1 MKFVLRCCH
10 TSHRGLRRG
19 RRACLATSSATAFSR
34 PSLYSSPVTGA
45 NWEWL
50 LVSRRLEFPKVFFW
64 MASSAIAWSFQA
76 LQPFSHRSELGK
88 SCCVCMI
95 PGGMTGSVARFV
107 SRFVPKGPRCGFS
120 ISQSVTMFAVCAV
133 ANSTFLACLTAASA
147 ISISIVA
154 SPLSFIGRYPA
165 ASRRLPLVHLPR
177 RVSLKSVLLW
187 ELSSEHHCVWFSD
200 LLLVRRLATRTTA
213 KPAPNYPLRARPCQ
227 LVLTCP
233 CIFILGGSGIEPW
246 LLLACQLLAYTHLLS
261 AEHAGSLV

>member
-19 RRACLATSSATAFSR
+19 RRACLATIIATAFSR

-45 NWEWL
+45 NWEF

-76 LQPFSHRSELGK
+76 LQPFSHRSELGE

-120 ISQSVTMFAVCAV
+120 ISRSVTMFAVCAV

-147 ISISIVA
+147 PFPS
-154 SPLSFIGRYPA
+154 
-165 ASRRLPLVHLPR
+165 
-177 RVSLKSVLLW
+177 LLW
-187 ELSSEHHCVWFSD
+187 HHHYPSLGDIQQPLGGFHSCTCRAEFRSNRCCSGKLSSEHHCVWFSD
-200 LLLVRRLATRTTA
+200 LLLVRRLASRTTA

-246 LLLACQLLAYTHLLS
+246 LLLACQLLAYTF
-261 AEHAGSLV
+261 